1 LRIGQIQVIN
11 RVFTVLLFL
20 LMTPLSQASDWLS
33 QLQLAVE
40 TELGNKVEKMAEQML
55 LKEYES
61 NIKISYL
68 DPRLNLPVCSKPLSV
83 TPPSPLNLGR
93 NHIKVY
99 CKEGKSW
106 ALNVPVEIQLITQVV
121 VLNQPIS
128 KGIVLKASQLDY
140 QNQNLS
146 QLRNGYYLKKSDVI
160 GKQSKRA
167 LQGLTVVNSHLV
179 LPALMVHKG
188 DRVMITASK
197 GAMVVKMP
205 GEALN
210 DGREGRQIRV
220 RNKRSQRI
228 IKATVVAQGLVEVYF

>member
-1 LRIGQIQVIN
+1 MIN

-20 LMTPLSQASDWLS
+20 LTPPLSQAADWLS
-33 QLQLAVE
+33 QLQRAVE
-40 TELGNKVEKMAEQML
+40 TDLGSKVELMAEKML

-68 DPRLNLPVCSKPLSV
+68 DPRLNLPVCPKPLQI
-83 TPPSPLNLGR
+83 TPPSPLQLGR
-93 NHIKVY
+93 NHIKVH
-99 CKEGKSW
+99 CKEGKIW

-121 VLNQPIS
+121 VLNQPIT
-128 KGIVLKASQLDY
+128 KGLILKANHLDY

-179 LPALMVHKG
+179 LPALLIHKG
-188 DRVMITASK
+188 DHVMITASK
-197 GAMVVKMP
+197 GAMSVKMP

-220 RNKRSQRI
+220 KNKRSQRI